1 MNSNLFIAML
11 QKRISFCESGSLL
24 QRESFIIQL
33 HNSPTREKL
42 EQLKKK
48 LKKEKG
54 KKTKC
59 QTLLPS
65 RTAPG

>member
-1 MNSNLFIAML
+1 LKEWEPLTKGKFHYPIA
-11 QKRISFCESGSLL
+11 QFTYKGKTGTI
-24 QRESFIIQL
+24 
-33 HNSPTREKL
+33 
-42 EQLKKK
+42 KKK